1 MSPTP
6 AAPPYRAAPRFL
18 VSLASLASLASL
30 GVALAA
36 CSRTPPEPAPAQ
48 APAITAETASPKSAP
63 PPVAPTGRC
72 IRPTP
77 AEAPPIPPVASVEA
91 CPKDPDGIPKSQAA
105 QVTFPE
111 APGTPKVDV
120 ELALTEPEITRGLMY
135 RRSMPEDHGMLFHLD
150 ERREH
155 TFWMHNT
162 CMPLDML
169 FVDDDGTV
177 VGIVE
182 AATPLTDTSRTVGCP
197 SAFVL
202 EVNAGWCRRHGVR
215 AGQKLGIPASAR

>member
-1 MSPTP
+1 MSHPQAV
-6 AAPPYRAAPRFL
+6 AAPYRVALRFL
-18 VSLASLASLASL
+18 GVSVGAAL
-30 GVALAA
+30 GVAQVA

-48 APAITAETASPKSAP
+48 ATAITAEKASPRSP
-63 PPVAPTGRC
+63 PPPAVVPSARC
-72 IRPTP
+72 ILATP
-77 AEAPPIPPVASVEA
+77 AEAAPIPPVASLAA
-91 CPKDPDGIPKSQAA
+91 CPKDPDGIPKSQSG

-120 ELALTEPEITRGLMY
+120 ELALTEHEITRGLMY
-135 RRSMPEDHGMLFHLD
+135 RRSMPEEHGMLFHLD

-182 AATPLTDTSRTVGCP
+182 AATPLTDSSRTVGCP
-197 SAFVL
+197 SSFVL

-215 AGQKLGIPASAR
+215 AGQKLGIPANAR